1 MQKQLEGRRQTGLPM
16 QLTEASQVHLHAL
29 AAAAACSSRRL
40 QQQAGG
46 LGRVRQGLH

>member
-29 AAAAACSSRRL
+29 AAAAACSSRL
-40 QQQAGG
+40 AGWG
-46 LGRVRQGLH
+46 G